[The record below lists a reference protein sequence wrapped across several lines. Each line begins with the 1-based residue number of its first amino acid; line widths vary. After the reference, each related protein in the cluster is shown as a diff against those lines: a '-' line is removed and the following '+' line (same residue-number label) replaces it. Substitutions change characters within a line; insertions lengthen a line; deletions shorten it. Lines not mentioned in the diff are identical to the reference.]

1 VVVDTPRK
9 QKKLKETRDSVRITV
24 ETNRKTLKLNLQ
36 LTQSRI
42 QLVKGEAFPVPFN
55 KSKVGT
61 YKPSRPKNIS
71 LIEVCTSNK
80 HKTPEVALG
89 T

>member
-1 VVVDTPRK
+1 M
-9 QKKLKETRDSVRITV
+9 
-24 ETNRKTLKLNLQ
+24 TLKLNLQ
-36 LTQSRI
+36 LTQSRVH
-42 QLVKGEAFPVPFN
+42 LVEGEAFPVRIY

-61 YKPSRPKNIS
+61 YGPPRPNNIS

-80 HKTPEVALG
+80 YKTPEVALG